1 MSSVIYRKRWELI
14 FLVKHSKG
22 PQMTVQAAAKY
33 LRESRGWAYNV
44 LKIYQETGNVDFSHK
59 KGGKKATSEEQD
71 LEMVDLATADKPKT
85 TVEIARILTTKG
97 THISRF
103 TVSRR
108 LREHNVRLKYILTS
122 FCRLI

>member
-1 MSSVIYRKRWELI
+1 MSSIIYRKRWELI

-44 LKIYQETGNVDFSHK
+44 LKIYEETGNVDFSHK
-59 KGGKKATSEEQD
+59 RGAKKATSEEQD
-71 LEMVDLATADKPKT
+71 LEMVELATADKPKT
-85 TVEIARILTTKG
+85 TEEIARILSTKG
-97 THISRF
+97 TPISRF

-122 FCRLI
+122 FC